1 MDLEIE
7 RELMES
13 RSPSPGVLDDGP
25 FGYMLREAIDSIDGL
40 MLVTV
45 TDTDHAAIFREA
57 LPEFHEPQFE
67 DALIDKCYDA
77 FDDTKMLQIGSS
89 KVVTLFYGAMRVV
102 QFRVGMYYGTIV
114 SDDICNMGMIHNLV
128 SRICE
133 CLKVLS
139 GVSEEVSSHKHQQA

>member
-1 MDLEIE
+1 
-7 RELMES
+7 
-13 RSPSPGVLDDGP
+13 
-25 FGYMLREAIDSIDGL
+25 
-40 MLVTV
+40 
-45 TDTDHAAIFREA
+45 
-57 LPEFHEPQFE
+57 PQFE